1 VFSQP
6 ESEKGVLRQFPAAL
20 HDGNSLKMAQ
30 VASIYTGATN
40 HREERH
46 MFRQTF
52 SSSVFPKQRRQKQA
66 NKPNNE
72 LRSELSVSL
81 V

>member
-52 SSSVFPKQRRQKQA
+52 FIFSLSETKTPETSKQTQQ
-66 NKPNNE
+66 
-72 LRSELSVSL
+72 
-81 V
+81 